1 MDSTQQKEAFIPEG
15 MTIKGNIKV
24 DGNLTFAGNL
34 DGNLD
39 VSGKLSTYGNLK
51 GDSIKAGEIAI
62 YKGTFIG
69 DISCNGHMNIP
80 TDSTV
85 IGDITADSLSITG
98 AYRGNVEVKELLSI
112 GEEAIV
118 AGNVK
123 SKNIDVRN
131 GAVCD
136 ITYTPLLQP
145 DMDLKSF
152 FAAEAEKH
160 NVK

>member
-1 MDSTQQKEAFIPEG
+1 MDSTQRKEAFIPEG
-15 MTIKGNIKV
+15 MTIKGNISV
-24 DGNLTFAGNL
+24 DGDLTFAGNL
-34 DGNLD
+34 

-69 DISCNGHMNIP
+69 DISCDGHMNIP
-80 TDSTV
+80 NNSTV
-85 IGDITADSLSITG
+85 IGDINADSLSITG

-112 GEEAIV
+112 GSEAIV

-123 SKNIDVRN
+123 SKNIDVRE

-145 DMDLKSF
+145 DMDLKAF
-152 FAAEAEKH
+152 FAAEADKH
-160 NVK
+160 K

>member
-1 MDSTQQKEAFIPEG
+1 MDSTQHKEAFIPEG
-15 MTIKGNIKV
+15 MTIKGNISV
-24 DGNLTFAGNL
+24 DGDLTFAGNL

-39 VSGKLSTYGNLK
+39 VTGKLSTYGNLK
-51 GDSIKAGEIAI
+51 GESIKAGEIAI

-80 TDSTV
+80 DNSTV
-85 IGDITADSLSITG
+85 IGDINADSLSITG

-112 GEEAIV
+112 GSKAIV

-123 SKNIDVRN
+123 SKNIDVRE

-145 DMDLKSF
+145 DMDLKAF
-152 FAAEAEKH
+152 FQAEAAKH
-160 NVK
+160 Q